1 MNLHSWD
8 KSHSVIMCY
17 YFHTSLKMVCLYFA
31 KEFCVCAHEG
41 SSSGFG
47 VRVTGLIM
55 WVREHSLSLS
65 LYFLNEFVWFWCYF
79 FPWISSRLQWWLHED
94 LWIQLECNCFT
105 CFQWFFFLIAFY
117 SVSWFWFFH
126 IKLIFQYLY
135 LSLQLKIEVRYIVQG
150 YSDMTI
156 IVINIRKTEVCKTV
170 HARLQVGEALGSP
183 CPPHQVSVCI
193 ENARWIQAVGEGG
206 SPFDSDSILETKT
219 MRFGDNQNCV

>member
-117 SVSWFWFFH
+117 SVF
-126 IKLIFQYLY
+126 LIL
-135 LSLQLKIEVRYIVQG
+135 I
-150 YSDMTI
+150 TI
-156 IVINIRKTEVCKTV
+156 IVMSEYPWTIYLTSIFSCKLKYKYWKINLMWK
-170 HARLQVGEALGSP
+170 
-183 CPPHQVSVCI
+183 
-193 ENARWIQAVGEGG
+193 
-206 SPFDSDSILETKT
+206 
-219 MRFGDNQNCV
+219 NQNQLTE